1 MNPKKFFRAFFL
13 ILNITAF
20 VSCSCAK
27 KGSPSD
33 SYSLCVPVVTKGGS
47 GRARVISPAILFEK
61 DGKTFAR
68 IVWSSKNYDYIISG
82 GKKYL
87 NENPDGNSTFTFPVS
102 SIKNARIAKNG
113 GIEKPFSLKIKADTL
128 AMGAPHEIDYEL
140 FFGEEKLSI
149 SPENFEFAKI
159 GNFESKD
166 SKPKSSK
173 SKDSE
178 KTESK
183 KSSDSEIVLQADSED
198 SKNVF
203 QPGFQTSF
211 LSFEKCGSLNL
222 SYAKEFSVDF
232 YKCGN
237 SGEIYCLVKIKNGG
251 NFLLA
256 PENAPEEIGN
266 LKNLPEN
273 TFVLKKPLNK
283 VYLVST
289 SAMDF
294 VAKLGAVENLRF
306 SGTKER
312 GWFIP
317 EAKDA
322 MKSKK
327 ILYAGKYSAPDY
339 ELLLSRGCNLAL
351 ENTMIF
357 HNPEVKEKLEELG
370 IPVVVERSVYEKNPL
385 ARLEWIKF
393 YGILFERF
401 EESEKYFEGEIEKIS
416 QAIKQTEPK
425 DKTGKNVAFFF
436 VSSNGSVNVRSG
448 GDYIS
453 KMIEMS
459 GGKYVPSLGRQAFES
474 ARSTV
479 NMQFESFYAAASNA
493 DILIYDRSIDKNLK
507 TISQLKKKNPLFSD
521 FKALKSGEVYCTKDD
536 FFQKTT
542 GTADFIAD
550 LEKIIGKGEDAK
562 NLVFLEKMR

>member
-306 SGTKER
+306 SGTKES

>member
-1 MNPKKFFRAFFL
+1 MNLKKSFRAFFF
-13 ILNITAF
+13 ILGITACIF
-20 VSCSCAK
+20 FSCSK
-27 KGSPSD
+27 KENSSA
-33 SYSLCVPVVTKGGS
+33 SSFSVPVVAKGGS
-47 GRARVISPAILFEK
+47 GRARVISPAVLFEK
-61 DGKTFAR
+61 DGKTLAR
-68 IVWSSKNYDYIISG
+68 IVWSSKNYDYIIAG

-102 SIKNARIAKNG
+102 SIKKARKSENG
-113 GIEKPFSLKIKADTL
+113 GIEKPFSLKIIADTL
-128 AMGAPHEIDYEL
+128 AMGAPHEIEYEL
-140 FFGEEKLSI
+140 FFGDENLPLS
-149 SPENFEFAKI
+149 SENL
-159 GNFESKD
+159 ESKD
-166 SKPKSSK
+166 SK
-173 SKDSE
+173 
-178 KTESK
+178 
-183 KSSDSEIVLQADSED
+183 SSDSELALKNGSGN
-198 SKNVF
+198 SKNGF
-203 QPGFQTSF
+203 QPGFQTDF

-232 YKCGN
+232 YECKNGESSGN
-237 SGEIYCLVKIKNGG
+237 EISKISESFRKIGSAGKAANPGDIYCLVKIQNGG

-256 PENAPEEIGN
+256 PENAPKGIEN

-273 TFVLKKPLNK
+273 TFVMKKPLDK

-294 VAKLGAVENLRF
+294 IAKLGAVENLRF
-306 SGTKER
+306 SGTKES

-317 EAKDA
+317 DAKDA
-322 MKSKK
+322 MKSRK

-393 YGILFERF
+393 YGILFGKL
-401 EESEKYFEGEIEKIS
+401 EESEKYFESETEKIS
-416 QAIKQTEPK
+416 QGINQKKNQNGG
-425 DKTGKNVAFFF
+425 KTVAFFF

-459 GGKYVPSLGRQAFES
+459 GGKYVPVLDKQAFES

-479 NMQFESFYAAASNA
+479 NMQFESFYAAAANA
-493 DILIYDRSIDKNLK
+493 DILIYDRSIDKNLR
-507 TISQLKKKNPLFSD
+507 TFAQLKKKNPLFSD
-521 FKALKSGEVYCTKDD
+521 FAAVKSGEVYCTKDD

-542 GTADFIAD
+542 GTADFISD
-550 LEKIIGKGEDAK
+550 LGKILGEGRNSE

>member
-211 LSFEKCGSLNL
+211 LSFEKCGSLN
-222 SYAKEFSVDF
+222 A
-232 YKCGN
+232 
-237 SGEIYCLVKIKNGG
+237 EIPARFI
-251 NFLLA
+251 
-256 PENAPEEIGN
+256 
-266 LKNLPEN
+266 
-273 TFVLKKPLNK
+273 
-283 VYLVST
+283 VS
-289 SAMDF
+289 
-294 VAKLGAVENLRF
+294 
-306 SGTKER
+306 
-312 GWFIP
+312 
-317 EAKDA
+317 
-322 MKSKK
+322 
-327 ILYAGKYSAPDY
+327 
-339 ELLLSRGCNLAL
+339 
-351 ENTMIF
+351 
-357 HNPEVKEKLEELG
+357 
-370 IPVVVERSVYEKNPL
+370 
-385 ARLEWIKF
+385 
-393 YGILFERF
+393 
-401 EESEKYFEGEIEKIS
+401 
-416 QAIKQTEPK
+416 
-425 DKTGKNVAFFF
+425 
-436 VSSNGSVNVRSG
+436 
-448 GDYIS
+448 
-453 KMIEMS
+453 
-459 GGKYVPSLGRQAFES
+459 
-474 ARSTV
+474 
-479 NMQFESFYAAASNA
+479 
-493 DILIYDRSIDKNLK
+493 
-507 TISQLKKKNPLFSD
+507 
-521 FKALKSGEVYCTKDD
+521 
-536 FFQKTT
+536 
-542 GTADFIAD
+542 
-550 LEKIIGKGEDAK
+550 
-562 NLVFLEKMR
+562 